1 MAFVANARPEQ
12 SDTHSCSLNKGIGWE
27 SRTRKESLISVCSL
41 WIIECKGEGRIPK
54 VAVFLKYCF
63 PCREICARW
72 KPVIGR
78 AVMARRE
85 GWSNAFVRGKIL
97 RTWIDQSEDLQT
109 PKRRI
114 GSIVI
119 ASYPHTF
126 PFRFGAKRYKTQRR
140 WLRQSSFFW
149 YIKFFSSLPGGAE
162 QVTPPAGTKGSIDT
176 REGSKWINEK

>member
-12 SDTHSCSLNKGIGWE
+12 SDTHSCSLNKGIGCK
-27 SRTRKESLISVCSL
+27 SRTRKESLFSVCSL
-41 WIIECKGEGRIPK
+41 WIIECKGDGRIPK

-85 GWSNAFVRGKIL
+85 GWSNAFVREKIL

-126 PFRFGAKRYKTQRR
+126 PFRFGAKETRHKGDGYDNHRFFDRKNSFHPYRAVPSRWRR
-140 WLRQSSFFW
+140 
-149 YIKFFSSLPGGAE
+149 PPE
-162 QVTPPAGTKGSIDT
+162 QKAA
-176 REGSKWINEK
+176 

>member
-85 GWSNAFVRGKIL
+85 GWSNAFARKRGRGL
-97 RTWIDQSEDLQT
+97 RDCKASRAWMDQSEDLQT

-126 PFRFGAKRYKTQRR
+126 PFRFGAKRKKTQRR
-140 WLRQSSFFW
+140 WLWQSSFF
-149 YIKFFSSLPGGAE
+149 
-162 QVTPPAGTKGSIDT
+162 
-176 REGSKWINEK
+176 